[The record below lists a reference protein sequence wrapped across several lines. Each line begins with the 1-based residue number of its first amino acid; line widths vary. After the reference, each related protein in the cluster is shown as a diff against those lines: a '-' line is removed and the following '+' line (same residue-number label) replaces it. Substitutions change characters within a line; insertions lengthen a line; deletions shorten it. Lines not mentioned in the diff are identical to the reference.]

1 MLLRRLKHRDW
12 GFHAS
17 LASETISLDGW
28 MNEGWVD
35 GWMNKWE
42 REELLWKLSRGDG
55 VGPHVLLL
63 YPAQR

>member
-35 GWMNKWE
+35 GWMDEQMGKGRTTLE
-42 REELLWKLSRGDG
+42 I
-55 VGPHVLLL
+55 V
-63 YPAQR
+63 